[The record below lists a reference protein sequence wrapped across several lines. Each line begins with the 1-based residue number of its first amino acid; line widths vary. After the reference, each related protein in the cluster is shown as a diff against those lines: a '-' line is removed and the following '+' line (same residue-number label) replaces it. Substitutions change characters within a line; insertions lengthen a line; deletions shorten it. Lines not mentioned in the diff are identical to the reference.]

1 MSCENTSCFFCR
13 YFVHL
18 NPDEDYCQLQDKI
31 VTTFTPVCPCFKS
44 DEVIVDE

>member
-1 MSCENTSCFFCR
+1 MSCENTSCFFCE

-44 DEVIVDE
+44 DEVTVDE